1 MRRVTLAPT
10 IPAAS
15 DTLTRPR
22 LPWFDVRDRDSERLA
37 LALPGGRRVTRGE
50 LCDLI
55 DAAGA
60 ELAGARRLVMVDGA
74 NRLEAVVAY
83 LAALRQGHAVLLVD
97 GDNRHAGDALR
108 AAYDP
113 DVEIA
118 ADGRVLV
125 HRSEPMVDLHP
136 DLALLLSTSGSTGSP
151 KLVRLSWTNL
161 AANAEQIADLLKI
174 RESDC
179 AATSLPMH
187 YCYGLSVLHSHLARG
202 ASLALTDLS
211 VVDECF
217 WEFVDQVGATS
228 FAGVPWTFEMLD
240 RAGFAARD
248 LPSLRYVTQAGGRLD
263 PERVVRWAELGQAR
277 GWDFHVMYGQ
287 TEATARVAY
296 LPPDLAAS
304 RPTAIG
310 RPVAGGALAV
320 ENGELV
326 FTGPNVMLGY
336 ATKPADLALGRT
348 VHRLRTGDLGRLAED
363 GLFEVTGRT
372 SRYAKVLGHRVDL
385 DRIEASLRANGRDV
399 RVAGREGL
407 IAVSARAGSG
417 SQAGGRALDAGSVR
431 RAAATAANAPLGA
444 VTVVEVDDHPVL
456 ATGKVDH
463 EAIVAL
469 AASTAATAPAR
480 SEHRSVAAMYAA
492 TLHRAS
498 VRPGSTFASLGGDSL
513 SYVEVSLRLEALIG
527 GLPRAWHV
535 TPVAELQAL
544 ADAERLRRDG
554 AAAPRSPWT
563 VGAAAPHGA
572 AARGSNGPA
581 GDVSSDTWLRR
592 WTRPRTV
599 ETSVWLRAVA
609 ILLIVGTH
617 ADLFSLQGTAH
628 ALLVLVGFNVVR
640 FAFAAPGR
648 RGRIRAL
655 WRGTLRIVLPTL
667 AVIVPAHVVWGY
679 YETRNL
685 FLANWVFGEAR
696 LGPPWRFWFI
706 EALVFALLV
715 AMLLTALPHF
725 TRLERRRP
733 FAVPVAL
740 MCVAFTLRLDLFEL
754 PVPRMQGSAVVVLFL
769 FFLGWAIARADTR
782 RQRWLVTLAA
792 AGMVGTFS
800 GNPARDALSLA
811 TVLALIWLPTTRMP
825 SVLVPVTQVL
835 AASSL
840 FVYVIHWQVLEQLWG
855 RPVAA
860 FAGSLAAG
868 VAYWFVW
875 TRVATPLVAAIR
887 SRLTGM
893 RAAAVGPAT

>member
-1 MRRVTLAPT
+1 MTLAPT
-10 IPAAS
+10 TPAPP
-15 DTLTRPR
+15 DTPLRPR
-22 LPWFDVRDRDSERLA
+22 LPWFDVLDRDPERRA
-37 LALPGGRRVTRGE
+37 LALPGGREITRGE
-50 LCDLI
+50 LRDLV
-55 DAAGA
+55 DAAAA
-60 ELAGARRLVMVDGA
+60 ELAGARRLVMVEGA
-74 NRLEAVVAY
+74 NRPEAVVAY

-97 GDNRHAGDALR
+97 GGNRQAGIALR
-108 AAYDP
+108 SAYDP
-113 DVEIA
+113 DIEVA
-118 ADGRVLV
+118 ADGRVFV
-125 HRSEPMVDLHP
+125 HRSEPAVDLHP

-151 KLVRLSWTNL
+151 KLVRLSWANL
-161 AANAEQIADLLKI
+161 AANAEQVADLLEI

-217 WEFVDQVGATS
+217 WDLVSDVGATS

-240 RAGFAARD
+240 RAGFADRD
-248 LPSLRYVTQAGGRLD
+248 LPSLRCVTQAGGRLD
-263 PERVVRWAELGQAR
+263 PDRIVRWAELGQAR

-287 TEATARVAY
+287 TEATARMAH
-296 LPPDLAAS
+296 LPPDLAAT

-310 RPVAGGALAV
+310 RPVAGAELVV
-320 ENGELV
+320 EDGELV

-348 VHRLRTGDLGRLAED
+348 VNRLRTGDLGRLAED

-385 DRIEASLRANGRDV
+385 DRVEASLRARGRDV

-407 IAVSARAGSG
+407 IAVSARADSG
-417 SQAGGRALDAGSVR
+417 PRVAGQAVRGRGLDAGALR
-431 RAAATAANAPLGA
+431 RATATAANAPLGA
-444 VTVVEVDDHPVL
+444 VTVVQVDDHPVL
-456 ATGKVDH
+456 PTGKVDH
-463 EAIVAL
+463 SAIVAL
-469 AASTAATAPAR
+469 AESTAAVTVASRAEP
-480 SEHRSVAAMYAA
+480 SSVATMYAA

-527 GLPRAWHV
+527 CLPRSWHV

-544 ADAERLRRDG
+544 ADAERARRDHAATARSSG
-554 AAAPRSPWT
+554 TVETAYTSEAAAPVDGVTETR
-563 VGAAAPHGA
+563 
-572 AARGSNGPA
+572 
-581 GDVSSDTWLRR
+581 LRR

-655 WRGTLRIVLPTL
+655 GRGTLRIVLPTL

-715 AMLLTALPHF
+715 AMLLTALPAF
-725 TRLERRRP
+725 ARLERRWP
-733 FAVPVAL
+733 FGVPVAL
-740 MCVAFTLRLDLFEL
+740 LLAAFTFRLDLFQL

-769 FFLGWAIARADTR
+769 FFLGWAIARVETR
-782 RQRWLVTLAA
+782 RQRWLVTVAA
-792 AGMVGTFS
+792 VGMVGTFS

-825 SVLVPVTQVL
+825 SGLVPVTQVL

-855 RPVAA
+855 RPIAA

-868 VAYWFVW
+868 VAYWFFW
-875 TRVATPLVAAIR
+875 TKVATPLVAAIR
-887 SRLTGM
+887 SRLAGM